1 MEMSAS
7 AARAAHGRAATRIR
21 GPGMARHGATR
32 TQCLLVV
39 LLAAP
44 AAAEEVRPEFPAS
57 KGGTYSFTFENDIFG
72 GDDRNYTNGVRLD
85 YASPRNDLLFWAS
98 CRAAEHGL
106 EAQAASEILLAAAR
120 TAGLADREA
129 RATIASGLAR

>member
-1 MEMSAS
+1 
-7 AARAAHGRAATRIR
+7 
-21 GPGMARHGATR
+21 MARHGATR

-85 YASPRNDLLFWAS
+85 YASPRNDLPFWARS
-98 CRAAEHGL
+98 
-106 EAQAASEILLAAAR
+106 AR
-120 TAGLADREA
+120 RNLRWLADAGECYA
-129 RATIASGLAR
+129 TYGLDQNIYTPADISRAEPDPDDRP